1 MNRPVVLITG
11 ASKGIGAA
19 TAITFAKA
27 GYDVVINYASSEA
40 AAQQVAAQC
49 ELEGAKTLVIQANVA
64 NQNDCARMVEATLAT
79 FSSIDVLVNNAGIVK
94 DNLLLRMS
102 ESDFDDVISTNLKGT
117 FNCSKLVAKVMMKQR
132 HGAIINVSSIIG
144 LVGNAGQAN
153 YAASKAGM
161 IGFTKSLALELG
173 SRGIR
178 VNAVAP
184 GFIETDMTHELT
196 QEIKDAMMARI
207 PLKALGQ
214 AHDIAQGI
222 LFLAQANY
230 ISAHTL
236 VIDGGLTHVG

>member
-19 TAITFAKA
+19 TALTFAQA
-27 GYDVVINYASSEA
+27 GYDVVINYSSSEA
-40 AAQQVAAQC
+40 SANHVASLCQEAGAQ
-49 ELEGAKTLVIQANVA
+49 TLVVKANVA
-64 NQNDCARMVEATLAT
+64 DVEDCNRMLEETLST
-79 FSSIDVLVNNAGIVK
+79 FSRIDVLVNNAGITK

-102 ESDFDDVISTNLKGT
+102 ESDFDDVMSINLKGT

-132 HGAIINVSSIIG
+132 SGAIVNVSSIIG
-144 LVGNAGQAN
+144 IVGNAGQAN

-173 SRGIR
+173 ARGIR

-196 QEIKDAMMARI
+196 QEIKDAMMKRI
-207 PLKALGQ
+207 PLKSLGQ
-214 AHDIAQGI
+214 VKDVADGI
-222 LFLAQANY
+222 LFLAQAPY

>member
-19 TAITFAKA
+19 TALTFAQA
-27 GYDVVINYASSEA
+27 GYDVVINYASSETSA
-40 AAQQVAAQC
+40 IQVASRCQEAGAQ
-49 ELEGAKTLVIQANVA
+49 TLVIKANVA
-64 NQNDCARMVEATLAT
+64 DAQDCVRMVDEVLNT
-79 FSSIDVLVNNAGIVK
+79 FSRIDVLVNNAGIVK

-102 ESDFDDVISTNLKGT
+102 ESDFDDVMSINLKGT

-132 HGAIINVSSIIG
+132 SGAIVNVSSIIG
-144 LVGNAGQAN
+144 IVGNAGQAN

-196 QEIKDAMMARI
+196 QEIKDAMMSRI
-207 PLKALGQ
+207 PLKSLGK
-214 AHDIAQGI
+214 AKDVADGI
-222 LFLAQANY
+222 LFLAQAPY

>member
-19 TAITFAKA
+19 TALTFAQA
-27 GYDVVINYASSEA
+27 GYDVVINYSSSEA
-40 AAQQVAAQC
+40 SANQVALLCQEAGAQ
-49 ELEGAKTLVIQANVA
+49 TLVIKANVA
-64 NQNDCARMVEATLAT
+64 DAQDCMRMIDETLNT
-79 FSSIDVLVNNAGIVK
+79 FSRIDVLVNNAGIVK

-102 ESDFDDVISTNLKGT
+102 ESDFDDVLSINLKGT

-132 HGAIINVSSIIG
+132 SGAIVNVSSVIG
-144 LVGNAGQAN
+144 IVGNAGQAN

-196 QEIKDAMMARI
+196 QEIKDAMTSRI
-207 PLKALGQ
+207 PLKSLGK
-214 AHDIAQGI
+214 AKDVADGI
-222 LFLAQANY
+222 LFLAQAPY

>member
-19 TAITFAKA
+19 TALTFAQA
-27 GYDVVINYASSEA
+27 GYDVVINYSSSETSA
-40 AAQQVAAQC
+40 NQVALLCQEAGAQ
-49 ELEGAKTLVIQANVA
+49 TLVIKANVA
-64 NQNDCARMVEATLAT
+64 DAQDCVRMVDEVLNT
-79 FSSIDVLVNNAGIVK
+79 FSRIDVLVNNAGIVK

-102 ESDFDDVISTNLKGT
+102 ESDFDDVMSINLKGT

-132 HGAIINVSSIIG
+132 SGAIVNVSSIIG
-144 LVGNAGQAN
+144 IVGNAGQAN

-196 QEIKDAMMARI
+196 QEIKDAMMSRI
-207 PLKALGQ
+207 PLKSLGK
-214 AHDIAQGI
+214 AKDVADGI
-222 LFLAQANY
+222 LFLAQAPY